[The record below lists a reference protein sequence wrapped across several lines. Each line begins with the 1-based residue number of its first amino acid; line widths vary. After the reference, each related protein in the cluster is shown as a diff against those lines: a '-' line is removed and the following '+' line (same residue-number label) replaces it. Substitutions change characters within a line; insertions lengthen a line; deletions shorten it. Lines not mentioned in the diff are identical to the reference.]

1 MDASTQRALFM
12 YLVALREEGFT
23 RIHVTELIPYGM
35 ITANRR
41 IKEWT
46 QFPHLDI
53 PEGINIEYDK
63 SSGWFTLK

>member
-23 RIHVTELIPYGM
+23 RIHVTELIPYADRM
-35 ITANRR
+35 TK
-41 IKEWT
+41 KEWT

-53 PEGINIEYDK
+53 PEGVNIEYDK